1 MPKYEAGKRARSS
14 VLVIEF
20 LCFSASLAVSSLHL
34 DSGVRSGPIEISR
47 PFDDARNG
55 LTESRRT
62 GDTGAMAPT
71 RPAWNTNRNLVV
83 THPLLSHLESC
94 ASFRRLLQLHALL
107 TVTGLAAHRFPASR
121 LLAFCALSTPPR
133 LAHAAAIL
141 ARAHPSPN
149 SYMLSTM
156 MRGFLRARLPHRA
169 LHLFRRV
176 LRHRLPADPRTFV
189 FALKAATAAAAEDG
203 SDSEQGAL
211 SGGGEAVHC
220 AALKRGFVCGSV
232 LVGNALTHFYANR
245 GSLGDAGKVFDEMPE
260 RDVVSWTTL
269 VDGYIWAGLADVAWK
284 VFCRMVVVE
293 GMQPNEVTLVAAV
306 SAVGQMGLLPLGVM
320 LHQYVAD
327 GGVARSVNLDN
338 ALVDMF
344 GKCGCVKFAREV
356 FDGMVVKDVYSWTS
370 MVNAYAKCGDLE
382 SATQLFDDMPRRNVV
397 SWSCMIAAYSQLN
410 QPEEAV
416 QLFREMITQ
425 GVDPIDATLVSV
437 LSACAQLGCLDL
449 GRWIYAEYIA
459 SNKIRLT
466 INLGNAL
473 IDMYAKCGDVR
484 EASRLFGEMAERNI
498 VSWNTMIMA
507 HAVHG
512 QSEEAIRLF
521 EQLKGAN
528 IVPDVITFLGLLSS
542 CSHSGLV
549 SEGRRYFKQ
558 MTMLYRI
565 EPRVEHYACMIGLLG
580 KVGLLEE
587 AFEVARAMPMEADE
601 AGWGA
606 LLNAC
611 RMHGNVEIGA
621 CVADKLVELDPS
633 DSGIYVLMSQIYA
646 SKSKWDQVKML
657 RMAMRDRGVKKNPGC
672 SSIEVEGKF
681 HDFLVADVSHVCS
694 EDIYA
699 ALKNIY
705 SHLKQEDSCRCHGDL
720 RASRCGAEE
729 RSAPPL
735 MEKRREESKDDTFTA
750 HLIASVSLKP
760 AEQRRAVLLRGAMC
774 TRSCAMATLH
784 PSSSSISK
792 RQQ

>member
-1 MPKYEAGKRARSS
+1 
-14 VLVIEF
+14 
-20 LCFSASLAVSSLHL
+20 
-34 DSGVRSGPIEISR
+34 
-47 PFDDARNG
+47 
-55 LTESRRT
+55 
-62 GDTGAMAPT
+62 MAPT
-71 RPAWNTNRNLVV
+71 PPVPLPNPAGSAAAAVLPRPAWNTNRNLVV
-83 THPLLSHLESC
+83 THPLLSLLESC

-141 ARAHPSPN
+141 ARASPGPN
-149 SYMLSTM
+149 AYMLGTM
-156 MRGFLRARLPHRA
+156 MRGFLRARLPARA
-169 LHLFRRV
+169 LGLFRRV
-176 LRHRLPADPRTFV
+176 VRDRLPADARTFV
-189 FALKAATAAAAEDG
+189 FAVKAAAAAAE
-203 SDSEQGAL
+203 SEHGGTP
-211 SGGGEAVHC
+211 SGGEAIHC
-220 AALKRGFVCGSV
+220 AALKCGFVGESV
-232 LVGNALTHFYANR
+232 LVGNALVHFYANHK
-245 GSLGDAGKVFDEMPE
+245 SLDDAGKMFDEMPE

-269 VDGYIWAGLADVAWK
+269 VDGYARAGLADEAWRL
-284 VFCRMVVVE
+284 FCRMVVVG
-293 GMQPNEVTLVAAV
+293 GMRPNAVTLVAAV
-306 SAVGQMGLLPLGVM
+306 SAIGQMGLLAFGIM
-320 LHQYVAD
+320 LHKYVTE

-344 GKCGCVKFAREV
+344 GKCGCVRYAREV
-356 FDGMVVKDVYSWTS
+356 FDGMEVKDVYSWTS

-382 SATQLFDDMPRRNVV
+382 SAEQLFEDMPRRNVV

-416 QLFREMITQ
+416 WLFREMIAA

-449 GRWIYAEYIA
+449 GRWIYENYIV
-459 SNKIRLT
+459 SNKIGLT
-466 INLGNAL
+466 VNLGNAL
-473 IDMYAKCGDVR
+473 IDMFAKCGDVG
-484 EASRLFGEMAERNI
+484 EASKLFDEMAERNV

-521 EQLKGAN
+521 EQLKGEN
-528 IVPDVITFLGLLSS
+528 IVPDQITFLGLLAS

-549 SEGRRYFKQ
+549 SEGRRYFKE
-558 MTMLYRI
+558 MEMFYRI
-565 EPRVEHYACMIGLLG
+565 EPRVEHYACMIDLLG

-587 AFEVARAMPMEADE
+587 AFEVARGMPMEADE

-646 SKSKWDQVKML
+646 SKNKWDQVKML
-657 RMAMRDRGVKKNPGC
+657 RMTMRDRGVKKNPGC

-681 HDFLVADVSHVCS
+681 HDFLVADVSHACS
-694 EDIYA
+694 EEIYS

-705 SHLKQEDSCRCHGDL
+705 FHLKQEGVAFMAL
-720 RASRCGAEE
+720 
-729 RSAPPL
+729 
-735 MEKRREESKDDTFTA
+735 FTRPK
-750 HLIASVSLKP
+750 S
-760 AEQRRAVLLRGAMC
+760 
-774 TRSCAMATLH
+774 TL
-784 PSSSSISK
+784 
-792 RQQ
+792 